1 MHFIQESYFN
11 ISQNKLCLCFSV
23 CLCVNSYTQTCTSS
37 LISPDDVTWDASLSS
52 DGGSFQFFRPESDC
66 MHLLPGGPTWSL
78 IGFICIYHV
87 AGQLLDRL
95 VLCSFVMSFFC
106 SRVLFLKSAWNWA
119 QLILLL
125 RANQGVFLPK
135 TCYLGLMQWLKM
147 LMTVILHRFPT
158 GLEQVCAHD
167 MHKHCGLTFNCHVT
181 WTDIMSPCCVCGT
194 TYHNLTRSCIVL
206 LPLTW
211 FLSPMIRSSG
221 KAKEKGKFFLL
232 IFLFSLLFGWVRK
245 WWISCAVIFIAVW
258 GLLLINLHARH
269 VLAHCQGVI
278 LMFREQ
284 T

>member
-1 MHFIQESYFN
+1 MTWHGMLHCHQMVGLFSFSGL
-11 ISQNKLCLCFSV
+11 SQ
-23 CLCVNSYTQTCTSS
+23 T
-37 LISPDDVTWDASLSS
+37 A
-52 DGGSFQFFRPESDC
+52 
-66 MHLLPGGPTWSL
+66 
-78 IGFICIYHV
+78 CIYCRVVQHGLLLV
-87 AGQLLDRL
+87 LTASIISGQLLDTL
-95 VLCSFVMSFFC
+95 MLCS
-106 SRVLFLKSAWNWA
+106 LFTGAIFEVSMKLSPAHFASQSQSVCISAWNVLSWINA
-119 QLILLL
+119 VTEDAYDSYSPQ
-125 RANQGVFLPK
+125 VP
-135 TCYLGLMQWLKM
+135 
-147 LMTVILHRFPT
+147 HRPWH
-158 GLEQVCAHD
+158 VCAHD

-211 FLSPMIRSSG
+211 FLSPMIRWSG

-232 IFLFSLLFGWVRK
+232 IFLFSLFFGWVRK